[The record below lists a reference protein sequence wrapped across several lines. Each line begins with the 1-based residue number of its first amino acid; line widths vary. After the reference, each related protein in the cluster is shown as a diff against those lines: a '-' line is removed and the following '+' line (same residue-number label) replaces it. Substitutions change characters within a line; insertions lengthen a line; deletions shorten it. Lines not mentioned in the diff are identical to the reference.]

1 MNILNTYSSSDGL
14 IEDPSQLRVIEK
26 FSTLQSKLSGS
37 KEKTTF
43 LQRYFKKKIKIPGIY
58 LWGDVGRGKTFL
70 MDIFFQSLNLN
81 QKRRVHFH
89 HLMSEV
95 HTKLKEMKNIENP
108 IDQITKSMSKNIQVL
123 CFDEFFV
130 EDIADAMILNKFLE
144 GLFKYGITLVATSN
158 SHPKDL
164 YKNGLQRDRFLR
176 AIKLI
181 EENTSIINIGS
192 GPDYRL
198 KKINNK
204 VEFNSI
210 HDTETDQL
218 LEKYFHLISPIGCK
232 KNEAITVNGRKI
244 SSILSAE
251 TIIWFDF
258 HAICAGNR
266 STADYITIAK
276 QYQTVI
282 ISNILI
288 LDKEKENEARRF
300 IAMIDEFYERKVKII
315 ISTEISYKDLYQGQ
329 KLSFEYKRT
338 QSRLTEMASEEYQK
352 LAHIH

>member
-1 MNILNTYSSSDGL
+1 LNILNTYSSSNGL
-14 IEDPSQLRVIEK
+14 IEDASQLRIIEQ
-26 FSTLQSKLSGS
+26 FSTLQSKLLES
-37 KEKTTF
+37 KKKPSF
-43 LQRYFKKKIKIPGIY
+43 FQKHFKKKTKIPGIY

-95 HTKLKEMKNIENP
+95 HTKLKEMKDIEDP
-108 IDQITKSMSKNIQVL
+108 IDQITKSMSKKIQVL

-144 GLFKYGITLVATSN
+144 GLFKYGITLVVTSN
-158 SHPKDL
+158 SQPKDL
-164 YKNGLQRDRFLR
+164 YKNGLQRDRFLK
-176 AIKLI
+176 AIELI
-181 EENTSIINIGS
+181 EENTFIINIGS

-198 KKINNK
+198 KKINTK
-204 VEFNSI
+204 VKFNSI
-210 HDTETDQL
+210 HNTETDQL

-232 KNEAITVNGRKI
+232 KNEVITVNGRKI

-258 HAICAGNR
+258 QAICAGNR
-266 STADYITIAK
+266 STNDYIAIAK

-282 ISNILI
+282 ISNILT

-300 IAMIDEFYERKVKII
+300 IALIDEFYERKVKII
-315 ISTEISYKDLYQGQ
+315 MSTEISYKDLYQGQ
-329 KLSFEYKRT
+329 KLVSEYKRT

-352 LAHIH
+352 LPHIH